1 MKRQQ
6 HKIAQILAFFAFFLL
21 FSSMPA
27 WAQQVS
33 FLGKNYTVKAPC
45 EGNNFSIGS
54 SDGAVMVVI
63 VNAPASGTA
72 NVNDDFFTK
81 GCAECLLIQ
90 ITDSSGAEYQGRSG
104 TITHDGKKITFKV
117 KVSKPDDTANQT
129 DLTGEVVCTD

>member
-1 MKRQQ
+1 MKLQL
-6 HKIAQILAFFAFFLL
+6 HKTGQILAFFAFFLV
-21 FSSMPA
+21 FSSSSTL
-27 WAQQVS
+27 AQQVS
-33 FLGKNYTVKAPC
+33 FLGKNYAVKAPC

-54 SDGAVMVVI
+54 TDGAVMVVI

-90 ITDSSGAEYQGRSG
+90 ITASDGAEYQGRSG
-104 TITHDGKKITFKV
+104 TITHDGKKISFKV
-117 KVSKPDDTANQT
+117 KVSKPDDAANQT